1 MSDPALMLSM
11 ASAGTLAIGLT
22 ATAALRGWQ
31 EWLDL
36 RRLEIG
42 ARGGPGR
49 GRGRSGARRPEIVEL
64 KDRVRRLEAIAN
76 GLET

>member
-42 ARGGPGR
+42 ARGGR
-49 GRGRSGARRPEIVEL
+49 GRGRSGARRPDIVEL

-76 GLET
+76 GLEA